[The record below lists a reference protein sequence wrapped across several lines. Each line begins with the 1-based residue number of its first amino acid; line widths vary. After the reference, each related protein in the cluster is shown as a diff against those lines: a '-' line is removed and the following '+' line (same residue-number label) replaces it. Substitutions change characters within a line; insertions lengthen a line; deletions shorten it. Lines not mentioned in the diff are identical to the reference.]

1 MMRSLRPNR
10 LSDSPATEPIRH
22 LLMMS
27 EEMTS
32 GEAQS
37 GEAQSDRLIN
47 READG
52 PTMLRNASAALEL
65 AGSSTPR
72 LDAELL
78 LAALLGTRVATLRT
92 AVAAGFPLPLPQSS
106 GLPEPEPLRERHPQ
120 LADALQIARAALAAG
135 DAPAALAALVNERAK
150 GRPISHLTGTRGFRA
165 LELLVTPDVLDPR
178 PETEL
183 VVETALAYLS
193 DRVAATRTLGRAPQP
208 LNAAEIGTGSGAIA
222 IAIASESPA
231 PLRLTATDLSGEA
244 LAVARANALRAG
256 VASRITFLHG
266 DLAEPLLASRAP
278 GDPAHLDL
286 LLANLPY
293 VPSDEVDAA
302 RSAIGFQRDTES
314 EPSPRDLSQIS
325 IAAEPRLALDGG
337 SDGLECIRRL
347 IAELPRLLRPGAAAI
362 LEFGDGQADA
372 VSALVA
378 GLGLGWRVSIRGD
391 LSGRARVAEIRRSG

>member
-10 LSDSPATEPIRH
+10 LSDSPATELIHH

-193 DRVAATRTLGRAPQP
+193 DRVAAARTLGRAPQP

>member
-1 MMRSLRPNR
+1 M
-10 LSDSPATEPIRH
+10 SDERRN
-22 LLMMS
+22 
-27 EEMTS
+27 
-32 GEAQS
+32 GEVR
-37 GEAQSDRLIN
+37 GEQLIG

-52 PTMLRNASAALEL
+52 PALLRNATNALER

-78 LAALLGTRVATLRT
+78 LAALLGTRVTTLRT
-92 AVAAGFPLPLPQSS
+92 AVAAGFPLPLPQVSS
-106 GLPEPEPLRERHPQ
+106 LPEPEPLRERHAA
-120 LADALQIARAALAAG
+120 LAETLQIARAALAAG
-135 DAPAALAALVNERAK
+135 DAPAALSALVSERAN
-150 GRPISHLTGTRGFRA
+150 GRPISHLTGTRGFRS

-183 VVETALAYLS
+183 VVETALAYLA
-193 DRVAATRTLGRAPQP
+193 DRVAASRALGRAPQP

-222 IAIASESPA
+222 IAVASESPA
-231 PLRLTATDLSGEA
+231 PLRFVATDISGDA
-244 LAVARANALRAG
+244 LAVARANALRSG

-302 RSAIGFQRDTES
+302 RRAVGFQRDTEVES
-314 EPSPRDLSQIS
+314 TTRDLSQIAL
-325 IAAEPRLALDGG
+325 AAEPRVALDGG

-347 IAELPRLLRPGAAAI
+347 IAELPRLLRPGAAAV

-372 VSALVA
+372 VSALVG
-378 GLGLGWRVSIRGD
+378 GLGLGWRVGIRGD

>member
-1 MMRSLRPNR
+1 M
-10 LSDSPATEPIRH
+10 SDERRN
-22 LLMMS
+22 
-27 EEMTS
+27 
-32 GEAQS
+32 GEVR
-37 GEAQSDRLIN
+37 GEQLIG

-52 PTMLRNASAALEL
+52 PALLRNATNALER
-65 AGSSTPR
+65 AGSSSPR

-78 LAALLGTRVATLRT
+78 LAALLGTRVTTLRT
-92 AVAAGFPLPLPQSS
+92 AVAAGFPLPLPQVSS
-106 GLPEPEPLRERHPQ
+106 LPEPEPLRERHAA
-120 LADALQIARAALAAG
+120 LAETLQIARAALAAG
-135 DAPAALAALVNERAK
+135 DAPAALSALVSERAN
-150 GRPISHLTGTRGFRA
+150 GRPISHLTGTRGFRS

-183 VVETALAYLS
+183 VVETALAYLA
-193 DRVAATRTLGRAPQP
+193 DRVAASRALGRAPQP

-222 IAIASESPA
+222 IAVASESPA
-231 PLRLTATDLSGEA
+231 PLRFVATDISGDA
-244 LAVARANALRAG
+244 LAVARANALRSG

-302 RSAIGFQRDTES
+302 RRAVGFQRDAEVES
-314 EPSPRDLSQIS
+314 TTRDLSQIAL
-325 IAAEPRLALDGG
+325 AAEPRVALDGG

-347 IAELPRLLRPGAAAI
+347 IAELPRLLRPGAAAV

-372 VSALVA
+372 VSALVG
-378 GLGLGWRVSIRGD
+378 GLGLGWRVGIRGD

>member
-10 LSDSPATEPIRH
+10 LSVSPATELIHH

>member
-1 MMRSLRPNR
+1 
-10 LSDSPATEPIRH
+10 
-22 LLMMS
+22 MS
-27 EEMTS
+27 EETLS
-32 GEAQS
+32 GEAH
-37 GEAQSDRLIN
+37 GEQLIT

-52 PTMLRNASAALEL
+52 PTLLRTAAASLEI

-78 LAALLGTRVATLRT
+78 LAALLGTRVTTLRT

-106 GLPEPEPLRERHPQ
+106 GLPEPEPLRERHAA
-120 LADALQIARAALAAG
+120 LAETLQIARAALAAG
-135 DAPAALAALVNERAK
+135 DAPAALSALVSERAK

-183 VVETALAYLS
+183 VVETALAYLA
-193 DRVAATRTLGRAPQP
+193 DRVAAARALGRAPQP

-231 PLRLTATDLSGEA
+231 PLRLTATDLSGDA

-266 DLAEPLLASRAP
+266 DLAEPLLAARAP

-286 LLANLPY
+286 LLANLP
-293 VPSDEVDAA
+293 
-302 RSAIGFQRDTES
+302 
-314 EPSPRDLSQIS
+314 
-325 IAAEPRLALDGG
+325 
-337 SDGLECIRRL
+337 
-347 IAELPRLLRPGAAAI
+347 
-362 LEFGDGQADA
+362 
-372 VSALVA
+372 
-378 GLGLGWRVSIRGD
+378 
-391 LSGRARVAEIRRSG
+391 

>member
-1 MMRSLRPNR
+1 M
-10 LSDSPATEPIRH
+10 SDERRN
-22 LLMMS
+22 
-27 EEMTS
+27 
-32 GEAQS
+32 GEVR
-37 GEAQSDRLIN
+37 GEQLIG

-52 PTMLRNASAALEL
+52 PALLRNATNTLER

-78 LAALLGTRVATLRT
+78 LAALLGTRVTTLRT
-92 AVAAGFPLPLPQSS
+92 AVAAGFPLPLPQVSS
-106 GLPEPEPLRERHPQ
+106 LPEPEPLRERHAA
-120 LADALQIARAALAAG
+120 LAETLQIARAALAAG
-135 DAPAALAALVNERAK
+135 DAPAALSALVSERAN
-150 GRPISHLTGTRGFRA
+150 GRPISHLTGTRGFRS

-183 VVETALAYLS
+183 VVETALAYLA
-193 DRVAATRTLGRAPQP
+193 DRVAASRALGRAPQP

-222 IAIASESPA
+222 IAVASESPA
-231 PLRLTATDLSGEA
+231 PLRFVATDISGDA
-244 LAVARANALRAG
+244 LAVARANALRSG

-302 RSAIGFQRDTES
+302 RRAVGFQRDAEVES
-314 EPSPRDLSQIS
+314 TTRDLSQIAL
-325 IAAEPRLALDGG
+325 AAEPRVALDGG

-347 IAELPRLLRPGAAAI
+347 IAELPRLLRPGAAAV

-372 VSALVA
+372 VSALVG
-378 GLGLGWRVSIRGD
+378 GLGLGWRVGIRGD

>member
-1 MMRSLRPNR
+1 M
-10 LSDSPATEPIRH
+10 SDERRN
-22 LLMMS
+22 
-27 EEMTS
+27 
-32 GEAQS
+32 GEVR
-37 GEAQSDRLIN
+37 GEQLIG

-52 PTMLRNASAALEL
+52 PALLRNATNALER

-78 LAALLGTRVATLRT
+78 LAALLGTRVTTLRT
-92 AVAAGFPLPLPQSS
+92 AVAAGFPLPLPQVSS
-106 GLPEPEPLRERHPQ
+106 LPEPEPLRERHAA
-120 LADALQIARAALAAG
+120 LAETLQIARAALAAG
-135 DAPAALAALVNERAK
+135 DAPAALSALVSERAN
-150 GRPISHLTGTRGFRA
+150 GRPISHLTGTRGFRS

-183 VVETALAYLS
+183 VVETALAYLA
-193 DRVAATRTLGRAPQP
+193 DRVAASRALGRAPQP

-222 IAIASESPA
+222 IAVASESPA
-231 PLRLTATDLSGEA
+231 PLRFVATDISGDA
-244 LAVARANALRAG
+244 LAVARANALRSG

-302 RSAIGFQRDTES
+302 RRAVGFQRDAEVES
-314 EPSPRDLSQIS
+314 TTRDLSQIAL
-325 IAAEPRLALDGG
+325 AAEPRVALDGG

-347 IAELPRLLRPGAAAI
+347 IAELPRLLRPGAAAV
-362 LEFGDGQADA
+362 LEFGDGQADV
-372 VSALVA
+372 VSALVG
-378 GLGLGWRVSIRGD
+378 GLGLGWRVGIRGD

>member
-1 MMRSLRPNR
+1 
-10 LSDSPATEPIRH
+10 
-22 LLMMS
+22 
-27 EEMTS
+27 MTS

-135 DAPAALAALVNERAK
+135 DAPAALATLVNERAK

>member
-1 MMRSLRPNR
+1 VHALGRR
-10 LSDSPATEPIRH
+10 LAV
-22 LLMMS
+22 L
-27 EEMTS
+27 
-32 GEAQS
+32 
-37 GEAQSDRLIN
+37 
-47 READG
+47 AD
-52 PTMLRNASAALEL
+52 
-65 AGSSTPR
+65 PR

-78 LAALLGTRVATLRT
+78 LAALLGTRVTTLRT
-92 AVAAGFPLPLPQSS
+92 AVAAGFPLPLPQVSS
-106 GLPEPEPLRERHPQ
+106 LPEPEPLRERHAA
-120 LADALQIARAALAAG
+120 LAETLQIARAALAAG
-135 DAPAALAALVNERAK
+135 DAPAALSALVSERAN
-150 GRPISHLTGTRGFRA
+150 GRPISHLTGTRGFRS

-183 VVETALAYLS
+183 VVETALAYLA
-193 DRVAATRTLGRAPQP
+193 DRVAASRALGRAPQP

-222 IAIASESPA
+222 IAVASESPA
-231 PLRLTATDLSGEA
+231 PLRFVATDISGDA
-244 LAVARANALRAG
+244 LAVARANALRSG

-302 RSAIGFQRDTES
+302 RRAVGFQRDAEVES
-314 EPSPRDLSQIS
+314 TTRDLSQIAL
-325 IAAEPRLALDGG
+325 AAEPRVALDGG

-347 IAELPRLLRPGAAAI
+347 IAELPRLLRPGAAAV

-372 VSALVA
+372 VSALVG
-378 GLGLGWRVSIRGD
+378 GLGLGWRVGIRGD

>member
-1 MMRSLRPNR
+1 M
-10 LSDSPATEPIRH
+10 SDERRN
-22 LLMMS
+22 
-27 EEMTS
+27 
-32 GEAQS
+32 GEVR
-37 GEAQSDRLIN
+37 GEQLIG

-52 PTMLRNASAALEL
+52 PALLRNATNALER

-78 LAALLGTRVATLRT
+78 LVALLGTRVTTLRT
-92 AVAAGFPLPLPQSS
+92 AVAAGFPLPLPQVSS
-106 GLPEPEPLRERHPQ
+106 LPEPEPLRERHAA
-120 LADALQIARAALAAG
+120 LAETLQIARAALAAG
-135 DAPAALAALVNERAK
+135 DAPAALSALVSERAN
-150 GRPISHLTGTRGFRA
+150 GRPISHLTGTRGFRS

-183 VVETALAYLS
+183 VVETALAYLA
-193 DRVAATRTLGRAPQP
+193 DRVAASRALGRAPQP

-222 IAIASESPA
+222 IAVASESPA
-231 PLRLTATDLSGEA
+231 PLRFVATDISGDA
-244 LAVARANALRAG
+244 LAVARANALRSG

-302 RSAIGFQRDTES
+302 RRAVGFQRDAEVES
-314 EPSPRDLSQIS
+314 TTRDLSQIAL
-325 IAAEPRLALDGG
+325 AAEPRVALDGG

-347 IAELPRLLRPGAAAI
+347 IAELPRLLRPGAAAV

-372 VSALVA
+372 VSALVG
-378 GLGLGWRVSIRGD
+378 GLGLGWRVGIRGD

>member
-1 MMRSLRPNR
+1 MM
-10 LSDSPATEPIRH
+10 D
-22 LLMMS
+22 
-27 EEMTS
+27 EMTDDLKREQVQ
-32 GEAQS
+32 GEP
-37 GEAQSDRLIN
+37 LIS

-52 PTMLRNASAALEL
+52 PTLLRTAAATLAA

-78 LAALLGTRVATLRT
+78 LAALLGTRVTTLRA

-106 GLPEPEPLRERHPQ
+106 GLPEPEPLRDRHAS
-120 LADALQIARAALAAG
+120 LAETLQIARAALTAG
-135 DAPAALAALVNERAK
+135 DAPAALATLISERAK

-183 VVETALAYLS
+183 VVETALAYLA
-193 DRVAATRTLGRAPQP
+193 DRVSAARALGRAPQP

-231 PLRLTATDLSGEA
+231 PLRLTATDISGEA

-266 DLAEPLLASRAP
+266 DLAEPLLAARAP

-302 RSAIGFQRDTES
+302 RSAIGFQRGAES
-314 EPSPRDLSQIS
+314 EPAPRDLSVIS

-372 VSALVA
+372 VSALVG

>member
-1 MMRSLRPNR
+1 M
-10 LSDSPATEPIRH
+10 SDERRN
-22 LLMMS
+22 
-27 EEMTS
+27 
-32 GEAQS
+32 GEVR
-37 GEAQSDRLIN
+37 GEQLIG

-52 PTMLRNASAALEL
+52 PALLRNATNALER

-78 LAALLGTRVATLRT
+78 LAALLGTRVTTLRT
-92 AVAAGFPLPLPQSS
+92 AVAAGFPLPLPQVSS
-106 GLPEPEPLRERHPQ
+106 LPEPEPLRERHAA
-120 LADALQIARAALAAG
+120 LAETLQIARAALAAG
-135 DAPAALAALVNERAK
+135 DAPAALSALVSERAN
-150 GRPISHLTGTRGFRA
+150 GRPISHLTGTRGFRS

-183 VVETALAYLS
+183 VVETALAYLA
-193 DRVAATRTLGRAPQP
+193 DRVAASRALGRAPQP

-222 IAIASESPA
+222 IAVASESPA
-231 PLRLTATDLSGEA
+231 PLRFVATDISGDA
-244 LAVARANALRAG
+244 LAVARANALRSG

-302 RSAIGFQRDTES
+302 RRAVGFQRDAEVES
-314 EPSPRDLSQIS
+314 TRRNLSQIAL
-325 IAAEPRLALDGG
+325 AAEPRVALDGG

-347 IAELPRLLRPGAAAI
+347 IAELPRLLRPGAAAV
-362 LEFGDGQADA
+362 LEFGDDQADA
-372 VSALVA
+372 VSALVG
-378 GLGLGWRVSIRGD
+378 GLGLGWRVGIRGD

>member
-1 MMRSLRPNR
+1 M
-10 LSDSPATEPIRH
+10 SDERRN
-22 LLMMS
+22 
-27 EEMTS
+27 
-32 GEAQS
+32 GEVR
-37 GEAQSDRLIN
+37 GEQLIG

-52 PTMLRNASAALEL
+52 PALLRNATNTLEH

-78 LAALLGTRVATLRT
+78 LAALLGTRVTTLRT
-92 AVAAGFPLPLPQSS
+92 AVAAGFPLPLPQVSS
-106 GLPEPEPLRERHPQ
+106 LPEPEPLRERHAA
-120 LADALQIARAALAAG
+120 LAETLQIARAALAAG
-135 DAPAALAALVNERAK
+135 DAPAALSALVSERAN
-150 GRPISHLTGTRGFRA
+150 GRPISHLTGTRGFRS

-183 VVETALAYLS
+183 VVETALAYLA
-193 DRVAATRTLGRAPQP
+193 DRVAAFRALGRAPQP

-222 IAIASESPA
+222 IAVASESPA
-231 PLRLTATDLSGEA
+231 PLRFVATDISGDA
-244 LAVARANALRAG
+244 LAVARANALRSG

-302 RSAIGFQRDTES
+302 RRAVGFQRDAEVES
-314 EPSPRDLSQIS
+314 TTRDLSQIAL
-325 IAAEPRLALDGG
+325 AAEPRVALDGG

-347 IAELPRLLRPGAAAI
+347 IAELPRLLRPGAAAV

-372 VSALVA
+372 VSALVG
-378 GLGLGWRVSIRGD
+378 GLGLGWRVGIRGD

>member
-1 MMRSLRPNR
+1 M
-10 LSDSPATEPIRH
+10 SDERRNG
-22 LLMMS
+22 
-27 EEMTS
+27 EER
-32 GEAQS
+32 GEQ
-37 GEAQSDRLIN
+37 LIGH
-47 READG
+47 EADG
-52 PTMLRNASAALEL
+52 PALLRNATNALER

-78 LAALLGTRVATLRT
+78 LAALLGTRVTTLRT
-92 AVAAGFPLPLPQSS
+92 AVAAGFPLPLPQVSS
-106 GLPEPEPLRERHPQ
+106 LPEPEPLRERHAA
-120 LADALQIARAALAAG
+120 LAETLQIARAALAAG
-135 DAPAALAALVNERAK
+135 DAPAALSALVSERAN
-150 GRPISHLTGTRGFRA
+150 GRPISHLTGTRGFRS

-183 VVETALAYLS
+183 VVETALAYLA
-193 DRVAATRTLGRAPQP
+193 DRVAASRALGRAPQP

-222 IAIASESPA
+222 IAVASESPA
-231 PLRLTATDLSGEA
+231 PLRFVATDISGDA
-244 LAVARANALRAG
+244 LAVARANALRSG

-302 RSAIGFQRDTES
+302 RRAAGFQRDTEVES
-314 EPSPRDLSQIS
+314 TTRDLSQIAL
-325 IAAEPRLALDGG
+325 AAEPRVALDGG

-347 IAELPRLLRPGAAAI
+347 IAELPRLLRPGAAAV

-372 VSALVA
+372 VSALVG
-378 GLGLGWRVSIRGD
+378 GLGLGWRVGIRGD